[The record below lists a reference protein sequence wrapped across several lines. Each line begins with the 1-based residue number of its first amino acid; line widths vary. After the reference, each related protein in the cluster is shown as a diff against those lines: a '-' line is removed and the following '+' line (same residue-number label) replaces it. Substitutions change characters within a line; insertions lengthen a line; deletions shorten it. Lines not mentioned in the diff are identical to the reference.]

1 MTSELDPQKA
11 RLCTAFTRR
20 MAALAVRAF
29 AVCVRNCDV
38 LQFHN
43 SLSPDTPA
51 IVVIYSVET
60 AHFSMESEGIPSEY
74 WRDDSALERWES
86 LASYTDAKGHSM
98 GANTKNGAFDTS
110 PMGKVYDDGDPL
122 GNEAPGLKTRQRP
135 EEKSGDGVSGRTRRG
150 RKLVPMTKKDVG
162 HLVEGAAFAP
172 KPPPGKKYA
181 AAGLAAPPPGQRP
194 SSRAQIMK
202 RERCSQEVELDS
214 SHRCTKP
221 SKSGN
226 LSQNVRAPESTGE
239 QLGQLTSNTTSNSRF
254 KARTPSPGLTPPPE
268 EPEEDAVLSCFSDRA
283 KSLMCSTMEKKGAWQ
298 QTAKL
303 NRNHRFK
310 ARTPSPGLTPP
321 PEEPEEDAVL
331 ACFSDREKSLM
342 CSTMEKKGAWQQ
354 TAKLNRNH
362 RLKARSPSPPEE
374 PEEDT
379 ALTCRG
385 DSHRT
390 LMRCTPRRKGPQR
403 PTGNTAQVRF
413 KARTPS
419 PCLPPPPEQPEE
431 DVTVTLTFR
440 GDSKSSRTRSTVEKK
455 GVQQTVK
462 RRHKKQEFGPTHS
475 GFDDKLDSDK
485 KVATEREVVF
495 RPKTA
500 RGRRVLKDSTSD
512 SKQRS
517 SSDTKGPTQLLV
529 VHPDEEPADKANRF
543 KARTPSP
550 CLSPPPEYLTQEESV
565 DNGLLTCLGD
575 TKPSLKLFADGRKL
589 VQMAKKGAGNLVE
602 GAGFTPNPPRR
613 KKCAAA
619 DVTSP
624 PPGQRPSSRAQI
636 MKRERCKQQ
645 TEVNSSHRLTKWSKS
660 ENLSQSVR
668 VEEPKCEQARQ
679 KNHWLLPPINA
690 CADAAGISL
699 RGKHASDDMR
709 RTRGDN
715 RLNRVRLPPISK
727 KS

>member
-1 MTSELDPQKA
+1 
-11 RLCTAFTRR
+11 
-20 MAALAVRAF
+20 
-29 AVCVRNCDV
+29 
-38 LQFHN
+38 
-43 SLSPDTPA
+43 
-51 IVVIYSVET
+51 
-60 AHFSMESEGIPSEY
+60 
-74 WRDDSALERWES
+74 
-86 LASYTDAKGHSM
+86 
-98 GANTKNGAFDTS
+98 
-110 PMGKVYDDGDPL
+110 
-122 GNEAPGLKTRQRP
+122 
-135 EEKSGDGVSGRTRRG
+135 
-150 RKLVPMTKKDVG
+150 
-162 HLVEGAAFAP
+162 
-172 KPPPGKKYA
+172 
-181 AAGLAAPPPGQRP
+181 
-194 SSRAQIMK
+194 IMK

-221 SKSGN
+221 SKSGS

-254 KARTPSPGLTPPPE
+254 KARTPSPGLPPPPE

-283 KSLMCSTMEKKGAWQ
+283 
-298 QTAKL
+298 
-303 NRNHRFK
+303 
-310 ARTPSPGLTPP
+310 
-321 PEEPEEDAVL
+321 
-331 ACFSDREKSLM
+331 KSLM

-431 DVTVTLTFR
+431 DVTPDAFHS
-440 GDSKSSRTRSTVEKK
+440 GEK
-455 GVQQTVK
+455 GVQQTIK

-517 SSDTKGPTQLLV
+517 SGDTKGPTQLLV
-529 VHPDEEPADKANRF
+529 VHPDEEPADKANRFKARTPSPCLSPPPECLTQKETGDNGLLTCLGDTTPSLKLSADGRKLVPMTQKDAGNLLEGAGFTPKPPPRKKYAVADPEEVATEKEVVFRPKTARGRKVPRHPTPDSQHRSSSDTKGSTQLLVVHPDEEFEPAGKIRF

-575 TKPSLKLFADGRKL
+575 TKPSLKLSADGRKL
-589 VQMAKKGAGNLVE
+589 VPMTQKDAGNLLE

-679 KNHWLLPPINA
+679 KNHNTFKGRTRARGLLPPINA

-709 RTRGDN
+709 RRGGDN
-715 RLNRVRLPPISK
+715 RLNRVRLPPINK